1 MKCSPAA
8 SSSVGRHFRI
18 RWPRFSPTLPTLRN
32 YPLEFRGACERCWRA
47 AWSATRISA
56 CPKSPRCANPCDPP
70 NPRTCRPARQF
81 ASVAAAGI
89 VLLAVVGILI
99 WQKRPPAAPAG
110 THSLSPLSTQSVAV
124 MPFVNQS
131 GNPDDEY
138 FSDGVTD
145 ELASA
150 LMKVPGLRVAAHSST
165 FTFKGK
171 PTDVRE
177 VGAKLRVS
185 SVLEGTVRRAG
196 SRLRV
201 NAELV
206 NTADGLALWSDR
218 FEREAQD
225 LFQVQ
230 DDITGAIVS
239 ALRLKLGAD
248 AASGPSRRPGNAEAF
263 DLYERGRFFMYKEN
277 EDGLR
282 RSLDYFQQALAK
294 DPNYAPAYAG
304 ISHAWSFL
312 ADARSWR

>member
-1 MKCSPAA
+1 
-8 SSSVGRHFRI
+8 
-18 RWPRFSPTLPTLRN
+18 
-32 YPLEFRGACERCWRA
+32 
-47 AWSATRISA
+47 
-56 CPKSPRCANPCDPP
+56 
-70 NPRTCRPARQF
+70 
-81 ASVAAAGI
+81 
-89 VLLAVVGILI
+89 
-99 WQKRPPAAPAG
+99 
-110 THSLSPLSTQSVAV
+110 